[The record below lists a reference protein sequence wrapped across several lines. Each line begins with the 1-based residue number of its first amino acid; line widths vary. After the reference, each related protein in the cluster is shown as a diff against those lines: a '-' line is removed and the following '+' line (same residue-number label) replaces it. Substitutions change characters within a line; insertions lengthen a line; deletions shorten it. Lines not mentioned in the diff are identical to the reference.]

1 MLVEI
6 SVILDAPDIYNHYR
20 DYFMNTKVDLQTF
33 PLKDDKTELRMF
45 EKEITDE
52 GWSDTSIKLPEKY
65 TDFVEIV
72 KKNDCDTFS
81 YRTDAA
87 GYGH

>member
-1 MLVEI
+1 
-6 SVILDAPDIYNHYR
+6 
-20 DYFMNTKVDLQTF
+20 
-33 PLKDDKTELRMF
+33 MF

-72 KKNDCDTFS
+72 KKSDCDTFS